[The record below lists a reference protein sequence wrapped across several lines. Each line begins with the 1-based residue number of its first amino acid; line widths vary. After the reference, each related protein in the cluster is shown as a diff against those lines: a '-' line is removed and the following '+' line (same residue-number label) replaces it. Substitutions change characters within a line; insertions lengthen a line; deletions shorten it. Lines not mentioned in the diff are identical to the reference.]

1 MSLLVSTIALSQVT
15 TFSYTGA
22 VQTYTVPIGVTSIRI
37 EAKGAG
43 GGSGSGGPGGLGA
56 CMAGTFTVTPGQ
68 VLTVVVG
75 QGGAFYYNAGGG
87 GGGSGVLAAGVP
99 LIVAGAGGGAAVNEV
114 GKNASITTTAVSSSG
129 AGGVAGA
136 GGQKGYISSDCG
148 WSSGGG
154 GLTGNGYGGNGLW
167 DGGALPGTISGPGA
181 GRSWAAGG
189 AGGVN
194 GGCTFTYPNVG
205 GWGCGGGGAGA
216 WGGGGGGGYS
226 GGGGGQYVDIASERG
241 GGGGGSFNSG
251 TDQVNTA
258 GCRSGNGE
266 VLITVLC
273 NAMSV
278 VVSDPTVCAGDLV
291 TLDATSFTG
300 LPVTWTLG
308 VVDGVPFTPVGLGAI
323 TYTATTASPTDCPLS
338 TTITVSPNPTVTAAV
353 SDATICLGE
362 SVTFTGGGATTYSW
376 TGGVTNGVPFTPLT
390 TGTFTFTVTG
400 TVTAT
405 GCDNTASV
413 TITVSP
419 LPVVTA
425 TATPTSIC
433 LGESVTFTGGGAT
446 SYTWT
451 GGVTNGVPY
460 TPLTAGTITRTVTGT
475 SLPSGCQNTA
485 SVSVV
490 VNPLPTVTASV
501 SDASICLGESITF
514 TGGGAATYSWTGG
527 VTNGVPFT
535 PLTTGTFTYTV
546 TGTAAGTG
554 CQNTASVTVVVN
566 PLPTVTAA
574 VSDATVCL
582 GESITFTGGGATTY
596 TWSGGVTNGVPFTP
610 LTTGTFTYTVTGTVT
625 ATGCQNTASVTITVT
640 ALPVVTATA
649 TPTSICLGESVTF
662 TGGGATS
669 YTWTGGVTNGVPY
682 TPLTAGTIT
691 RTVTGTSL
699 PSGCQNTASVSVV
712 VNPLP
717 TVTASVSDASIC
729 LGESITFTGGGAAT
743 YSWTGGVTNGVPF
756 TPLTAGTF
764 TYTVTGTAAGT
775 GCQNTASVTVVV
787 NPLPTVTATASTTS
801 ICLGESITFTGG
813 GATTY
818 TWTGGVTNGVPFTP
832 VSTGTFT
839 FTVTGTVTA
848 TGCQNTASVTV
859 TVNDLP
865 TVVATATPDE
875 ICIGESIIFTGSGA
889 DTYVWDGGITNG
901 VPFTPLTSGTFTYN
915 VTGSI
920 GVSGCDDAAS
930 VTITVNPLPTVT
942 AAVSDA
948 SICLG
953 ETVTFTG
960 GGAATYSWTGG
971 VTNGVPFTPVSAGT
985 VTYTVTGTAAGTG
998 CQNTASVTLVVNPLP
1013 TVTATASTTSICL
1026 GESITFTG
1034 GGATTYTWTGGV
1046 TNGVS
1051 FTPASSGTFTYT
1063 VTGTVTA
1070 TGCQNTAS
1078 VTVTVND
1085 LPTVVATA
1093 TPDEICIGESIIFT
1107 GSGADSYVWDGGI
1120 TDGVAFTPLT
1130 SGTFTYNVTGSIGV
1144 SGCEDAASVTIT
1156 VNDLPIVTAA
1166 VSDAEICLGE
1176 STTFTGGG
1184 ADTYVWDLGVIDGT
1198 PFTPVAAG
1206 TLTYTVT
1213 GTNTTT
1219 TCENT
1224 ATVDLLVNPAPTVTA
1239 AADFIEICLGE
1250 SVILTGGG
1258 ADTYVWDV
1266 AGVVDGSPYTPL
1278 AAGTVTHTVT
1288 GTTTL
1293 TGCQSTASI
1302 DITTIDL
1309 PVVTATATPT
1319 EICLGE
1325 SIIFT
1330 GGGADTY
1337 VWDLGVVDGVAFTPI
1352 ASGTFIYTVIGS
1364 VGASGCENS
1373 ATVTVTVSDVP
1384 SVTALVSDDEIC
1396 LGSSATFTGAGA
1408 DTYTWDL
1415 GVVNGVPFTPGAAGT
1430 VTYTVTGTNTSS
1442 GCENTASV
1450 DLTVNPAPTVTAS
1463 ADFMEVCLGDP
1474 VTLTGGGASTYVWD
1488 GGGIDGVPFTP
1499 GSVGSFTFTVTG
1511 TSVDGCTDT
1520 ESITIEVVECET
1532 VLSLFTMDPSICI
1545 GDCITLTDA
1554 SLGTIESWEWDFGP
1568 DATPTTSTEQNPEV
1582 CFNTAGTFN
1591 IELTVTNVNGTTSVS
1606 NQALTVNELPV
1617 IDAQR
1622 DTIIDIGGTAE
1633 LMVVGGSGGSYLWS
1647 PAKDIDCPDCD
1658 FTLAHP
1664 EDSTTY
1670 TVVYVDENGCSNS
1683 ASMFVLVNFIEG
1695 VGVPTAFSPNG
1706 DGNNDVL
1713 YVRGFGIEALNFVIY
1728 NRYGEVVFETSDQ
1741 NIGWD
1746 GTFKN
1751 QNENPGVFTWTLQYD
1766 LIGGKRGSQKG
1777 NTTLMR

>member
-1 MSLLVSTIALSQVT
+1 MPRFFRIQLTNKYRLSHSTMKRLPYLNFLFLQILSLFSAIALSQVT
-15 TFSYTGA
+15 TFNYTGA
-22 VQTYTVPIGVTSIRI
+22 AQTYTVPIGVTSIRI
-37 EAKGAG
+37 EARGAG

-99 LIVAGAGGGAAVNEV
+99 LIVAGAGGGAAVNAV
-114 GKNASITTTAVSSSG
+114 GKNASITTTGVSSSG

-136 GGQKGYISSDCG
+136 GGQKGYIMGDCG

-181 GRSWAAGG
+181 GRSWTAGG

-194 GGCTFTYPNVG
+194 GGCAFTYPNVG

-226 GGGGGQYVDIASERG
+226 GGGGGQYVDVAIERG
-241 GGGGGSFNSG
+241 GGGGGSYNTG
-251 TDQVNTA
+251 TDQVNSA
-258 GCRSGNGE
+258 GCRAGNGQ

-323 TYTATTASPTDCPLS
+323 TYTATTASPTDCSLS

-390 TGTFTFTVTG
+390 AGTFTYTVTG
-400 TVTAT
+400 TITAT

-425 TATPTSIC
+425 TVTPTSIC

-460 TPLTAGTITRTVTGT
+460 TPLTAGTIARTVTGT

-490 VNPLPTVTASV
+490 VNPLPTVTA
-501 SDASICLGESITF
+501 T
-514 TGGGAATYSWTGG
+514 
-527 VTNGVPFT
+527 
-535 PLTTGTFTYTV
+535 
-546 TGTAAGTG
+546 
-554 CQNTASVTVVVN
+554 
-566 PLPTVTAA
+566 
-574 VSDATVCL
+574 
-582 GESITFTGGGATTY
+582 
-596 TWSGGVTNGVPFTP
+596 
-610 LTTGTFTYTVTGTVT
+610 
-625 ATGCQNTASVTITVT
+625 
-640 ALPVVTATA
+640 
-649 TPTSICLGESVTF
+649 
-662 TGGGATS
+662 
-669 YTWTGGVTNGVPY
+669 
-682 TPLTAGTIT
+682 
-691 RTVTGTSL
+691 
-699 PSGCQNTASVSVV
+699 
-712 VNPLP
+712 
-717 TVTASVSDASIC
+717 VSDASIC

-787 NPLPTVTATASTTS
+787 SPLPTVTATVSDATV
-801 ICLGESITFTGG
+801 CLGESITFTGG

-818 TWTGGVTNGVPFTP
+818 TWSGGVTNGVPFTP

-859 TVNDLP
+859 TINNLP

-875 ICIGESIIFTGSGA
+875 ICIGESIIFSGSGA

-920 GVSGCDDAAS
+920 GVSGCDDDAS
-930 VTITVNPLPTVT
+930 VTITVNPLPAVT

-971 VTNGVPFTPVSAGT
+971 VTNGVPFTPVTAET

-998 CQNTASVTLVVNPLP
+998 CQNAASVTLVVNPLP
-1013 TVTATASTTSICL
+1013 TVTASASTISICL
-1026 GESITFTG
+1026 TESITFTG

-1046 TNGVS
+1046 TNGVP
-1051 FTPASSGTFTYT
+1051 FTPVSSGTFTFT

-1085 LPTVVATA
+1085 LPSVVATA

-1144 SGCEDAASVTIT
+1144 SGCDDEASVTIT

-1166 VSDAEICLGE
+1166 ASDTEICLGE
-1176 STTFTGGG
+1176 SATFTGGG
-1184 ADTYVWDLGVIDGT
+1184 ADTYAWDLGVTDGA

-1206 TLTYTVT
+1206 TITFTVT
-1213 GTNTTT
+1213 GTNTAT
-1219 TCENT
+1219 TCENM
-1224 ATVDLLVNPAPTVTA
+1224 ATVDLLVNPSPTVA
-1239 AADFIEICLGE
+1239 ATADFIEICLGE

-1258 ADTYVWDV
+1258 ADTYIWDV
-1266 AGVVDGSPYTPL
+1266 AGVVDGSPYTPI

-1288 GTTTL
+1288 GTNTL

-1309 PVVTATATPT
+1309 PLVTATASPS

-1325 SIIFT
+1325 SIIFA

-1337 VWDLGVVDGVAFTPI
+1337 VWDLGVVDGVAFTPVS
-1352 ASGTFIYTVIGS
+1352 SGTFAHTVIGS
-1364 VGASGCENS
+1364 VGAFGCENS
-1373 ATVTVTVSDVP
+1373 ASVTVTVSDAP

-1396 LGSSATFTGAGA
+1396 LGASATFTGTGA

-1415 GVVNGVPFTPGAAGT
+1415 GVVNGVPFAPGAPGT
-1430 VTYTVTGTNTSS
+1430 LTYTVTGTNTSS

-1474 VTLTGGGASTYVWD
+1474 LTLTGGGASTYVWD

-1511 TSVDGCTDT
+1511 TSVDGCIDT
-1520 ESITIEVVECET
+1520 ESITIEVIECDI
-1532 VLSLFTMDPSICI
+1532 VISLFTMDPSICV

-1554 SLGTIESWEWDFGP
+1554 SLTAIESWEWDFGT
-1568 DATPTTSTEQNPEV
+1568 DATPTTSNEQNPEV
-1582 CFNTAGTFN
+1582 CFNTAGTFI
-1591 IELTVTNVNGTTSVS
+1591 IELTVTNINGTTSAS
-1606 NQALTVNELPV
+1606 NQALTVNELPL
-1617 IDAQR
+1617 IDAQK

-1633 LMVVGGSGGSYLWS
+1633 LMVVNGSGGSYLWS
-1647 PAKDIDCPDCD
+1647 PAKDIDCPDCA

-1706 DGNNDVL
+1706 DGKNDVL
-1713 YVRGFGIEALNFVIY
+1713 FVRGFGIEALIFLIY

-1751 QNENPGVFTWTLQYD
+1751 QNENPGVYTWTLQYD